1 MDTRQAAHTLEVIRT
16 LMERTCQ
23 YRLLTAGASLAAGTL
38 AVLGAL
44 AFLFLDAAGP
54 VSFAA
59 VWGFV
64 AISLTGLPSM
74 IGMGAMSAFMFWL
87 GTRSFAKARATL
99 A

>member
-1 MDTRQAAHTLEVIRT
+1 MIRKPPAGWQRPTESAAVRTVRTTAAVAKGSATVARQGVH
-16 LMERTCQ
+16 
-23 YRLLTAGASLAAGTL
+23 
-38 AVLGAL
+38 AL
-44 AFLFLDAAGP
+44 RGLVCYF
-54 VSFAA
+54 FAA